1 MPLFTFDSLKLGA
14 RERAD
19 MVNSSFISDT
29 EEERVVNESVQRLY
43 DILITQSE
51 NWRINSFEF
60 SVVVDRE
67 LYPLPDDFYRIR
79 AVDEVLSTNQILPM
93 KRFQFADRN
102 IYQTLPVRALDVKL
116 WYFPQQERL
125 VAGTDTFE
133 VPNGWERFVH
143 LDAAMHYLTKEESDI
158 QAIAAERGDLEQKI
172 MSNSI
177 IRDAYRP
184 ERIIDVH
191 HLRAFNNLVYSETKY
206 DLLGSDLVFYASDME
221 YVDWG
226 YGP

>member
-1 MPLFTFDSLKLGA
+1 MPLFDFDTLKLGA

-19 MVNSSFISDT
+19 MVNSSFIST
-29 EEERVVNESVQRLY
+29 VEEERVVNESIQKLY
-43 DILITQSE
+43 DLLITNSE
-51 NWRINSFEF
+51 NWRIKDFEF
-60 SVVVDRE
+60 GIFVDQE

-102 IYQTLPVRALDVKL
+102 IYQTLPVRTLDVKL
-116 WYFPQQERL
+116 WYFPQQPRL
-125 VAGTDTFE
+125 VLGTDTFE
-133 VPNGWERFVH
+133 VPNGWERFIH
-143 LDAAMHYLTKEESDI
+143 LDAAIHYLSKEESDI
-158 QAIAAERGDLEQKI
+158 TAVASALADLTGQI
-172 MSNSI
+172 VSNSI
-177 IRDAYRP
+177 IRDTYRP

-206 DLLGSDLVFYASDME
+206 DLLGNDLVFYASDME